1 MVLASLLFFLPAFA
15 LSSKDSVAIVPA
27 EDLKVCE
34 YFDARIV
41 RLREIVNKE
50 LGPDVDI
57 GSDLYTTL
65 EESKL
70 CDTVGYVAIPECVA
84 NNGGDECVARKTSE
98 LIRKTL
104 RAAMKAE
111 KIKQLPSGEKF
122 FATCKHIGYK
132 NVLKTFK
139 SARTLMSPECGLPG
153 LGGGRSRRSLDLLPA
168 LLLGGSY
175 DPSSIWFQYF
185 LCKDIDLY
193 CYFFTQGWTQGQY
206 GQYYLYDN
214 LLDDTNGLFAGSTDS
229 SNLATIALLGGLG
242 GGIGQPSGYYPSY
255 GAHAAAPAPGRK
267 RREQGVVGDEDKD
280 EVNRRKRRA
289 VCDDD
294 ENCTDR
300 KRREGEKEDEDTERK
315 RREAC
320 DRDDSLPFCPRRKR
334 SPESEEED
342 EDRKRRAVCDDDEN
356 CIDRKRR
363 EGEKEDDDKE
373 RNRRD
378 ACDRDDLLPYCP
390 RRKRS
395 PEREEEEDEDRKRRE
410 ACDVDDKSPSC
421 RRRKRRS
428 AVCDDNDDSKPNCP
442 KRNRRSASNEA
453 CAEND
458 ANCHNKNRK
467 RRQACEACKINPD
480 STECDKCLN
489 S

>member
-111 KIKQLPSGEKF
+111 KIKDLPSGEKF

-139 SARTLMSPECGLPG
+139 SARTLMSAECGLPG
-153 LGGGRSRRSLDLLPA
+153 LGGSRSRRSLDLLPA

-214 LLDDTNGLFAGSTDS
+214 LLDDTTGLFAGATD

-255 GAHAAAPAPGRK
+255 GGHSAPAGRK
-267 RREQGVVGDEDKD
+267 RRDTTGE
-280 EVNRRKRRA
+280 
-289 VCDDD
+289 DDD
-294 ENCTDR
+294 ETDR
-300 KRREGEKEDEDTERK
+300 KRREVNLDCDDESNQSNPLCRRRKRSTVECETDDTRPHCLRRKRSSTDECESDDTRPHCLRRKRSTECETDDTRPHCLRRKRSTNECETDDSRPHCLRRKRSTAECDTEKDPNCSMRKRRSTERDCAKNDAECNKRK

-320 DRDDSLPFCPRRKR
+320 D
-334 SPESEEED
+334 
-342 EDRKRRAVCDDDEN
+342 
-356 CIDRKRR
+356 
-363 EGEKEDDDKE
+363 
-373 RNRRD
+373 
-378 ACDRDDLLPYCP
+378 
-390 RRKRS
+390 
-395 PEREEEEDEDRKRRE
+395 
-410 ACDVDDKSPSC
+410 
-421 RRRKRRS
+421 
-428 AVCDDNDDSKPNCP
+428 
-442 KRNRRSASNEA
+442 
-453 CAEND
+453 
-458 ANCHNKNRK
+458 
-467 RRQACEACKINPD
+467 ACKDNPD
-480 STECDKCLN
+480 SLKCSEC
-489 S
+489 

>member
-1 MVLASLLFFLPAFA
+1 MVLASMLFFLPALA

-139 SARTLMSPECGLPG
+139 SARTLMSAECGLPG
-153 LGGGRSRRSLDLLPA
+153 LGGSRSRRSLDLLPA

-214 LLDDTNGLFAGSTDS
+214 LLDDTTGLFAGSTD

-242 GGIGQPSGYYPSY
+242 GGIGQPTGYYPSY
-255 GAHAAAPAPGRK
+255 GAHSAPAAQGRK
-267 RREQGVVGDEDKD
+267 RREAGR
-280 EVNRRKRRA
+280 EVNCQENPSQTHCRKRRSSIS
-289 VCDDD
+289 CDEDASQTHCRKRRSSISCD
-294 ENCTDR
+294 EDSSQTHCRKRRSSISCDEDSSQTHCRKRRSDCDGDSDHPDCMR
-300 KRREGEKEDEDTERK
+300 KRRE
-315 RREAC
+315 
-320 DRDDSLPFCPRRKR
+320 
-334 SPESEEED
+334 
-342 EDRKRRAVCDDDEN
+342 VC
-356 CIDRKRR
+356 
-363 EGEKEDDDKE
+363 EDDD
-373 RNRRD
+373 
-378 ACDRDDLLPYCP
+378 A
-390 RRKRS
+390 
-395 PEREEEEDEDRKRRE
+395 
-410 ACDVDDKSPSC
+410 SC
-421 RRRKRRS
+421 
-428 AVCDDNDDSKPNCP
+428 
-442 KRNRRSASNEA
+442 
-453 CAEND
+453 
-458 ANCHNKNRK
+458 RK
-467 RRQACEACKINPD
+467 RRQACEACEKNPD
-480 STECDKCLN
+480 STECKEC
-489 S
+489 

>member
-1 MVLASLLFFLPAFA
+1 MGSASRALVVLSSSYFIMVLASLLFFLPALA

-104 RAAMKAE
+104 RAAIKAE
-111 KIKQLPSGEKF
+111 KIKAVPSGEKF

-153 LGGGRSRRSLDLLPA
+153 LGGGRSKRSLDLLPA

-214 LLDDTNGLFAGSTDS
+214 LLDDSTGLFAGATD

-255 GAHAAAPAPGRK
+255 GSHAAPAQGRRRRATKTACSDEDDSLPNCTSSRK
-267 RREQGVVGDEDKD
+267 RREE
-280 EVNRRKRRA
+280 EERKEER
-289 VCDDD
+289 
-294 ENCTDR
+294 NPNSIHR
-300 KRREGEKEDEDTERK
+300 KRREEEEERNPSSIHRK
-315 RREAC
+315 RREEDEEEKRKRRETSITC
-320 DRDDSLPFCPRRKR
+320 SDMDDSLPNCTR
-334 SPESEEED
+334 S
-342 EDRKRRAVCDDDEN
+342 KRRATEMCDDD
-356 CIDRKRR
+356 
-363 EGEKEDDDKE
+363 
-373 RNRRD
+373 D
-378 ACDRDDLLPYCP
+378 ASLPDCT
-390 RRKRS
+390 RMRRS
-395 PEREEEEDEDRKRRE
+395 P
-410 ACDVDDKSPSC
+410 PS
-421 RRRKRRS
+421 
-428 AVCDDNDDSKPNCP
+428 
-442 KRNRRSASNEA
+442 E
-453 CAEND
+453 
-458 ANCHNKNRK
+458 
-467 RRQACEACKINPD
+467 ACEACKRNPV
-480 STECDKCLN
+480 STECEKC
-489 S
+489 

>member
-111 KIKQLPSGEKF
+111 KIKDLPSGEKF

-139 SARTLMSPECGLPG
+139 SARTLMSAECGLPG
-153 LGGGRSRRSLDLLPA
+153 LGGSRSRRSLDLLPA

-214 LLDDTNGLFAGSTDS
+214 LFDDNTGLFAGSSDS

-255 GAHAAAPAPGRK
+255 GAPAAAPSQGRK
-267 RREQGVVGDEDKD
+267 RREAGRAPDCEDPTSAD
-280 EVNRRKRRA
+280 CMRKRRSND
-289 VCDDD
+289 CDDPSNTSL
-294 ENCTDR
+294 ECSR
-300 KRREGEKEDEDTERK
+300 KRRSNDCDDPSNTSLECSRK
-315 RREAC
+315 RRSN
-320 DRDDSLPFCPRRKR
+320 D
-334 SPESEEED
+334 
-342 EDRKRRAVCDDDEN
+342 CDD
-356 CIDRKRR
+356 
-363 EGEKEDDDKE
+363 
-373 RNRRD
+373 
-378 ACDRDDLLPYCP
+378 
-390 RRKRS
+390 
-395 PEREEEEDEDRKRRE
+395 
-410 ACDVDDKSPSC
+410 PSNTSLEC
-421 RRRKRRS
+421 RRKRRS
-428 AVCDDNDDSKPNCP
+428 NNDCDDPSNTSLECRRK
-442 KRNRRSASNEA
+442 RRSNDCDDPTNTSEHCMRKRRSPDDCEKDAS
-453 CAEND
+453 C
-458 ANCHNKNRK
+458 RK
-467 RRQACEACKINPD
+467 RRQACDACKNNPD
-480 STECDKCLN
+480 STECTEC
-489 S
+489 SQ

>member
-1 MVLASLLFFLPAFA
+1 MVLASLLFFLPALA

-34 YFDARIV
+34 YFDARII

-111 KIKQLPSGEKF
+111 KIKAVPSGEKF

-214 LLDDTNGLFAGSTDS
+214 LLDDTTGLFAGATD

-242 GGIGQPSGYYPSY
+242 GGIGQPSGYYPTY
-255 GAHAAAPAPGRK
+255 GAPAAAPVSGRK
-267 RREQGVVGDEDKD
+267 RRQAD
-280 EVNRRKRRA
+280 N
-289 VCDDD
+289 DDD
-294 ENCTDR
+294 EKDPQDR
-300 KRREGEKEDEDTERK
+300 KRRYVDDEKDPQDRK
-315 RREAC
+315 RRFVVV
-320 DRDDSLPFCPRRKR
+320 DDDDDKDP
-334 SPESEEED
+334 
-342 EDRKRRAVCDDDEN
+342 EDRKRRFVDDDDEKELE
-356 CIDRKRR
+356 DRKRR
-363 EGEKEDDDKE
+363 TADDEEGDRKRRSTGVDCKRTPRHPNCHTRKRRTINCEGE
-373 RNRRD
+373 
-378 ACDRDDLLPYCP
+378 DRTSPICT

-395 PEREEEEDEDRKRRE
+395 TADICNEDNPNDPNCNRRKRSKDCGGDVSCDRKRRE
-410 ACDVDDKSPSC
+410 ACK
-421 RRRKRRS
+421 
-428 AVCDDNDDSKPNCP
+428 
-442 KRNRRSASNEA
+442 
-453 CAEND
+453 
-458 ANCHNKNRK
+458 
-467 RRQACEACKINPD
+467 ACEANPD
-480 STECDKCLN
+480 STDCQNC
-489 S
+489 

>member
-1 MVLASLLFFLPAFA
+1 MVLASLLFFLPAFV

-111 KIKQLPSGEKF
+111 KIKAVPSGEKF

-153 LGGGRSRRSLDLLPA
+153 LGGSRSRRSLDLLPA

-214 LLDDTNGLFAGSTDS
+214 LLDDTTGLFAGATD

-255 GAHAAAPAPGRK
+255 GSHAAPAQGRRRRATKTACSDEDNSLPNCTSSRKRRQEQENEDEERK
-267 RREQGVVGDEDKD
+267 RRETMRCSDEDDSLPNCTTSRKRRQGQQED
-280 EVNRRKRRA
+280 EEEERKPNSIHRKRREEEEEEKRKRRETATTCSDMDDSLPNCTRRKRRA
-289 VCDDD
+289 TEMCDDD
-294 ENCTDR
+294 
-300 KRREGEKEDEDTERK
+300 
-315 RREAC
+315 A
-320 DRDDSLPFCPRRKR
+320 SLPDCTRMRR
-334 SPESEEED
+334 SPLSE
-342 EDRKRRAVCDDDEN
+342 
-356 CIDRKRR
+356 
-363 EGEKEDDDKE
+363 
-373 RNRRD
+373 
-378 ACDRDDLLPYCP
+378 
-390 RRKRS
+390 
-395 PEREEEEDEDRKRRE
+395 
-410 ACDVDDKSPSC
+410 
-421 RRRKRRS
+421 
-428 AVCDDNDDSKPNCP
+428 
-442 KRNRRSASNEA
+442 
-453 CAEND
+453 
-458 ANCHNKNRK
+458 
-467 RRQACEACKINPD
+467 ACEACKKNPD
-480 STECDKCLN
+480 STECEKC
-489 S
+489 

>member
-1 MVLASLLFFLPAFA
+1 MVLASLLFFLPALA

-111 KIKQLPSGEKF
+111 KIKEVPSGKKF

-214 LLDDTNGLFAGSTDS
+214 LLDDTTGLFAGATD

-255 GAHAAAPAPGRK
+255 GAPAAAPAPGRK
-267 RREQGVVGDEDKD
+267 RRQSDDEED
-280 EVNRRKRRA
+280 VNDDDARRKRRET
-289 VCDDD
+289 CYNEKGEKKDCNRRRRSNEEEKD
-294 ENCTDR
+294 EEGGDR
-300 KRREGEKEDEDTERK
+300 KRREICYDDRGEKKDCNRK
-315 RREAC
+315 RRE
-320 DRDDSLPFCPRRKR
+320 
-334 SPESEEED
+334 EED
-342 EDRKRRAVCDDDEN
+342 DK
-356 CIDRKRR
+356 IGGDRKRR
-363 EGEKEDDDKE
+363 EICYNEKGEKKDC
-373 RNRRD
+373 N
-378 ACDRDDLLPYCP
+378 
-390 RRKRS
+390 RKR
-395 PEREEEEDEDRKRRE
+395 REEEDDKGGDRKRRE
-410 ACDVDDKSPSC
+410 ICYDEMGEKMDC
-421 RRRKRRS
+421 NRKRRS
-428 AVCDDNDDSKPNCP
+428 PCNDENDAKCDRKRRNACDACDDNNDSIH
-442 KRNRRSASNEA
+442 
-453 CAEND
+453 CAE
-458 ANCHNKNRK
+458 CYR
-467 RRQACEACKINPD
+467 
-480 STECDKCLN
+480 
-489 S
+489 

>member
-1 MVLASLLFFLPAFA
+1 MVLASLLFFLPALA

-34 YFDARIV
+34 YFDARII

-111 KIKQLPSGEKF
+111 KIKAVPSGEKF

-214 LLDDTNGLFAGSTDS
+214 LLDDTTGLFAGSTD

-255 GAHAAAPAPGRK
+255 GAHAAAPAQGRK
-267 RREQGVVGDEDKD
+267 RRETTRCNDEDD
-280 EVNRRKRRA
+280 SLPNCTSSRKRRQ
-289 VCDDD
+289 
-294 ENCTDR
+294 EP
-300 KRREGEKEDEDTERK
+300 EKEEEERK
-315 RREAC
+315 RRETRC
-320 DRDDSLPFCPRRKR
+320 SDEDDSLPNCTSSRKR
-334 SPESEEED
+334 RQQPEEEEEERKPKGIHRKRRED
-342 EDRKRRAVCDDDEN
+342 EEEEERKRRAT
-356 CIDRKRR
+356 
-363 EGEKEDDDKE
+363 
-373 RNRRD
+373 
-378 ACDRDDLLPYCP
+378 
-390 RRKRS
+390 RS
-395 PEREEEEDEDRKRRE
+395 SDEDNSLPDCTRE
-410 ACDVDDKSPSC
+410 
-421 RRRKRRS
+421 RRS
-428 AVCDDNDDSKPNCP
+428 TPS
-442 KRNRRSASNEA
+442 E
-453 CAEND
+453 
-458 ANCHNKNRK
+458 
-467 RRQACEACKINPD
+467 ACEACKKNPD
-480 STECDKCLN
+480 STECEKC
-489 S
+489 

>member
-1 MVLASLLFFLPAFA
+1 MVLASLLFFLPALA

-34 YFDARIV
+34 YFDARII

-111 KIKQLPSGEKF
+111 KIKAVPSGEKF

-214 LLDDTNGLFAGSTDS
+214 LLDDTTGLFAGSTD

-242 GGIGQPSGYYPSY
+242 GGIGQPTGYYPSY
-255 GAHAAAPAPGRK
+255 GAHPAPAVQGRK
-267 RREQGVVGDEDKD
+267 RREVIEDGEGDL
-280 EVNRRKRRA
+280 
-289 VCDDD
+289 
-294 ENCTDR
+294 TDR
-300 KRREGEKEDEDTERK
+300 KRREKDDDDQTDRKRRALNCDGDDQSNPLCRLRNRRDEGEDGNTDRKRREDDDDRTDRKRREDEDDQTDRKRRAVKLNCDDESNPLCRRSKRAIDCDDGDTNPHCLRRKRDVECDTEGGPNCARRKRRSTQKDDKHCAKNDVGCNDRKRK

-320 DRDDSLPFCPRRKR
+320 D
-334 SPESEEED
+334 
-342 EDRKRRAVCDDDEN
+342 
-356 CIDRKRR
+356 
-363 EGEKEDDDKE
+363 
-373 RNRRD
+373 
-378 ACDRDDLLPYCP
+378 
-390 RRKRS
+390 
-395 PEREEEEDEDRKRRE
+395 
-410 ACDVDDKSPSC
+410 
-421 RRRKRRS
+421 
-428 AVCDDNDDSKPNCP
+428 
-442 KRNRRSASNEA
+442 
-453 CAEND
+453 
-458 ANCHNKNRK
+458 
-467 RRQACEACKINPD
+467 ACKDNPD
-480 STECDKCLN
+480 SLKCSEC
-489 S
+489 

>member
-1 MVLASLLFFLPAFA
+1 MVLASLLFFLPALA

-34 YFDARIV
+34 YFDARII

-111 KIKQLPSGEKF
+111 KIKAVPSGEKF

-214 LLDDTNGLFAGSTDS
+214 LLDDTTGLFAGATD

-255 GAHAAAPAPGRK
+255 GAHAAPAPGRK
-267 RREQGVVGDEDKD
+267 RREGDDEDED
-280 EVNRRKRRA
+280 DDARRKRRETCEDGNEECSRKRRD
-289 VCDDD
+289 VEEEKNENGSRKRRETCYNEKGEKKDCNRKRRDVEEEKEKEGENRKRRESCYNEKGEKMDCNRKRRDVEEEKEKEKEGENRKRRETCYNEKGEKKDCNRKRRDVKEEKEEKEGGNRKRREICYNEMGEKTDCNRKRRSPCDN
-294 ENCTDR
+294 ENDVKCDR
-300 KRREGEKEDEDTERK
+300 KRRNAC
-315 RREAC
+315 EA
-320 DRDDSLPFCPRRKR
+320 
-334 SPESEEED
+334 
-342 EDRKRRAVCDDDEN
+342 
-356 CIDRKRR
+356 
-363 EGEKEDDDKE
+363 
-373 RNRRD
+373 
-378 ACDRDDLLPYCP
+378 
-390 RRKRS
+390 
-395 PEREEEEDEDRKRRE
+395 
-410 ACDVDDKSPSC
+410 
-421 RRRKRRS
+421 
-428 AVCDDNDDSKPNCP
+428 CDDNDDSI
-442 KRNRRSASNEA
+442 E
-453 CAEND
+453 CA
-458 ANCHNKNRK
+458 
-467 RRQACEACKINPD
+467 
-480 STECDKCLN
+480 KCYR
-489 S
+489 